1 MEAGSLIVALLRA
14 KGLADPYPL
23 VAPQDTPRP
32 YLCYQLISQVP
43 EAGASASCPLGET
56 ARVQLS
62 LFADDYA
69 TLARLT
75 ASVRAALDYQQP
87 APGVLLEFNDAHDHQ
102 DPLALCLFRS
112 LDYLVELP

>member
-1 MEAGSLIVALLRA
+1 MEAGSIIVALLRT
-14 KGLADPYPL
+14 KGLADIFPL

-32 YLCYQLISQVP
+32 YLCYQLIGQGP
-43 EAGASASCPLGET
+43 EPGASASCPLWET
-56 ARVQLS
+56 ARVQIS

-69 TLARLT
+69 TIARLT
-75 ASVRAALDYQQP
+75 ASVRAALDYQEP
-87 APGVLLEFNDAHDHQ
+87 APGVSLEYNNQHDHH